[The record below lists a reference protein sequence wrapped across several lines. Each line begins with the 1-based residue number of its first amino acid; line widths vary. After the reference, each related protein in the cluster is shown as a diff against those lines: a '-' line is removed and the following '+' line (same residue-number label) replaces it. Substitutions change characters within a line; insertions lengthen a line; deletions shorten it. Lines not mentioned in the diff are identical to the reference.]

1 MSSQIREMFDGLA
14 PNYDRMN
21 RVMTLGQDQRWRRFV
36 VEQAK
41 LGPDQVVLDLASGTG
56 DIAFEIERRHPGID
70 VVAGDFS
77 LGMLTQGKRRKRGGC
92 VAWVACDALA
102 LPFADASFDAVTF
115 GYLLRNV
122 LSIDGALDEIRRVL
136 KPGGRVVC
144 LDTMPPPPSPLRPF
158 LALYLK
164 HGLPILGRLL
174 AGGGQAYRYLSDST
188 LAFKDPDALAACFAR
203 AGFVDVCFRTFMF
216 RTIAVHWAEK
226 PRDQPLA

>member
-36 VEQAK
+36 VERAK
-41 LGPDQVVLDLASGTG
+41 LGPGSLVLDLASGTG
-56 DIAFEIERRHPGID
+56 DIAHELERRYPGIQ

-77 LGMLTQGKRRKRGGC
+77 LGMLSQGMRRKCGER

-122 LSIDGALDEIRRVL
+122 LSIEDALGEVLRVL

-144 LDTMPPPPSPLRPF
+144 LDTMPPPPSLLRPF
-158 LALYLK
+158 MALYLK

-188 LAFKDPDALAACFAR
+188 LAFKDPDALAACFTR
-203 AGFVDVCFRTFMF
+203 AGFVEVGFRTFMF

-226 PRDQPLA
+226 PADQPPA